1 VPGRTAYV
9 YYLPAGAREPIVID
23 DQIGRPNGVTLTRD
37 GKTLIVDDT
46 LGPTVYAYDVQPD
59 GSVKNKRAFTQLRDI
74 PEGKES
80 GADGMALDREDR
92 LYVTTVAGV
101 QVFDAAGKYLG
112 TIKVPRQPA
121 NAAFAG
127 PDKRVLYITAR
138 EGLYRINILRCG
150 GTAAPGDPINW
161 ETKMISAAFSRASI
175 GIVAAL
181 LLFGA
186 EVPLHAKDFIK
197 AERPQQRGYSQAVI
211 TEGGKTVWLAGQTA
225 TVDDAGKSLAA
236 DFEGQ
241 TRQIF
246 KLFNATLE
254 KAGGKLGDMVQM
266 TVFITDVR
274 YGDRLTQ
281 IRREIFGDNFPG
293 SALITIAGLA
303 NPDAKIEIQG
313 VAVIGSR

>member
-1 VPGRTAYV
+1 
-9 YYLPAGAREPIVID
+9 
-23 DQIGRPNGVTLTRD
+23 
-37 GKTLIVDDT
+37 
-46 LGPTVYAYDVQPD
+46 
-59 GSVKNKRAFTQLRDI
+59 
-74 PEGKES
+74 
-80 GADGMALDREDR
+80 
-92 LYVTTVAGV
+92 
-101 QVFDAAGKYLG
+101 
-112 TIKVPRQPA
+112 
-121 NAAFAG
+121 
-127 PDKRVLYITAR
+127 
-138 EGLYRINILRCG
+138 
-150 GTAAPGDPINW
+150 
-161 ETKMISAAFSRASI
+161 MISVAFSRASI

-181 LLFGA
+181 LLFGVA
-186 EVPLHAKDFIK
+186 VPLHAKDFIK

-211 TEGGKTVWLAGQTA
+211 TEGGRTVWLAGQTA
-225 TVDDAGKSLAA
+225 TVDDAGKSLAG

-246 KLFNATLE
+246 KLLNATLE